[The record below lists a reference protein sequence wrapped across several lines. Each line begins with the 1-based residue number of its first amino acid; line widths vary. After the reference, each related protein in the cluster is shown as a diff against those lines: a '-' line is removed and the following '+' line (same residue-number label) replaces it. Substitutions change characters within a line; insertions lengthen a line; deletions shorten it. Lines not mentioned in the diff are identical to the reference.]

1 MNGKPRGRP
10 FGRSTI
16 EPRKIGIR
24 HPPASHPIGV
34 LIAHGQELVRLGVR
48 AMLDGEEDFVV
59 VGEADRRA
67 SLISKTRRVKP
78 DVVLIDPHFLDGFWT
93 EACRQPCNVHRDT
106 RITVTTMPRISSA
119 FHAVTER
126 GAYWYELKEMS
137 RPELLRAIRI
147 AAGSAPYVHSETA
160 YQTSDLVRK
169 TAGGLRESRLRVLS
183 PQELRMMP
191 LVADGKT
198 NQEIAEELAL
208 SPKTVKNYVANMFR
222 KLQITRR
229 AQAAALYVRDL
240 QHRDQWS
247 AFHG

>member
-67 SLISKTRRVKP
+67 SLISKTRR
-78 DVVLIDPHFLDGFWT
+78 
-93 EACRQPCNVHRDT
+93 QPCNVHRDT

-119 FHAVTER
+119 FHAVAER